1 MCLLY
6 MSYGSKVKPRTFGCV
21 AMGSTVLF
29 FRSRL
34 LFYSTESG
42 VNRVQVALYGFSVSL
57 FCYVQAKTSCRYSCM
72 YFLALVLVCADVMVM
87 SSAYA
92 MT

>member
-1 MCLLY
+1 M
-6 MSYGSKVKPRTFGCV
+6 
-21 AMGSTVLF
+21 
-29 FRSRL
+29 
-34 LFYSTESG
+34 
-42 VNRVQVALYGFSVSL
+42 QVALYGFSVSL